1 MAVKIILKRKFAK
14 DKEARLLPLLI
25 QMRALAISQAG
36 YISGE
41 TLRNTEEP
49 EEILVISTWQSA
61 ESWKAWFRSSQRAE
75 IQEKIDALLEA
86 KTEYGIYYYG

>member
-1 MAVKIILKRKFAK
+1 MAVKIILKRKVAK

-25 QMRALAISQAG
+25 EMRALAMSQPG

-49 EEILVISTWQSA
+49 EDVLVISTWQSA
-61 ESWKAWFRSSQRAE
+61 ESWKAWFSSSQRAA
-75 IQEKIDALLEA
+75 IQEKIDALLGA
-86 KTEYGIYYYG
+86 KTEYGKYYYG

>member
-1 MAVKIILKRKFAK
+1 MAVKIVLKRKIAR
-14 DKEARLLPLLI
+14 DKEGSLLPLLI
-25 QMRALAISQAG
+25 QMRALAMSQPG

-49 EEILVISTWQSA
+49 EEVLVISTWQSA
-61 ESWKAWFRSSQRAE
+61 ESWKAWFKSSQRAK